1 MIKSIN
7 IEDKQERSI
16 YFHDMAEDSRSLELL
31 LHTCYNNDITPTLA
45 SRGHGKNKVA
55 YIILTLDHNHLNTIG
70 RLIDLTLE
78 IPTSEFKAGDT
89 VKLNNVALY
98 ASSSTSKIA
107 NYKTGTYYIWSDDIK
122 NDRIRITNSKSNVG
136 KAAGVTGW
144 VKVSD
149 LSGDGS
155 ISAGD
160 KLNLKNVALY
170 ASSTSTKVTTHKTGI
185 YYLWSADVKN
195 GRIRITNNKASVGK
209 TACVTGWIDVDDI

>member
-1 MIKSIN
+1 MK
-7 IEDKQERSI
+7 KLGV
-16 YFHDMAEDSRSLELL
+16 FLGVLFFGLCLMPFGGVHAEEYDDE
-31 LHTCYNNDITPTLA
+31 TATA
-45 SRGHGKNKVA
+45 
-55 YIILTLDHNHLNTIG
+55 ILG
-70 RLIDLTLE
+70 GS
-78 IPTSEFKAGDT
+78 PQEFKAGDT

-160 KLNLKNVALY
+160 KLTLKNVALY
-170 ASSTSTKVTTHKTGI
+170 ASSTSTKVATHKTGT
-185 YYLWSADVKN
+185 YYVWSADVKN